1 MLKFKIKHNVT
12 LDPGAFSPPATLL
25 LNPVHT
31 GLIINNMTLPLR
43 EGPFP
48 FYPFLQKTQKNNL
61 TSYITFGCME
71 KYILIF
77 YFCLNHL
84 INIEAVL

>member
-31 GLIINNMTLPLR
+31 GLIINNITLPLR
-43 EGPFP
+43 EGYFP
-48 FYPFLQKTQKNNL
+48 FYPFLQKTQKKQPYFLYNL
-61 TSYITFGCME
+61 WVYGKIYT
-71 KYILIF
+71 
-77 YFCLNHL
+77 
-84 INIEAVL
+84 